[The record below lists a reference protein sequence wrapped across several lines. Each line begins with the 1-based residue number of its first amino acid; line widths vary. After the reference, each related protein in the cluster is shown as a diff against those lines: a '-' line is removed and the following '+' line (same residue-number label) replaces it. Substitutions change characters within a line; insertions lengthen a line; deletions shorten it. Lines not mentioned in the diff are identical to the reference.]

1 MAMQVVLVKNIVDA
15 TSQFS
20 CPELPKPNKVR
31 AKQHFRRVFSQK
43 KQNPIRAGCDRGFAA
58 FRRRE
63 TAT

>member
-20 CPELPKPNKVR
+20 CPELPKPNKVH
-31 AKQHFRRVFSQK
+31 AEQNFRRVFSQK
-43 KQNPIRAGCDRGFAA
+43 TQNPIRAGCDRGFAA
-58 FRRRE
+58 FCRRE